1 MFASQ
6 ATMDARAICVLLGGS
21 GRARE
26 PVIRQAVLPALLM
39 PRPPAS
45 PPAER
50 AFEYIAAAA

>member
-39 PRPPAS
+39 PRPPVS